1 MSFSSDNQEHNS
13 APVPIFVP
21 RFWVLIA
28 QTIIM
33 KLTHRLRG
41 DGAYTDHL
49 MKFYT
54 RSETPNVEVYGDAY
68 SSIRRALVDA
78 ADLQAGESVLD
89 VATGGGHQAA
99 AFARAGHRTIG
110 MDYVPDRARLARE
123 NHGNLSL
130 QWGAGD
136 ASRLP
141 FADNSFDVVTISLAL
156 HDMPELVQRNA
167 LTEFR
172 RVARR
177 RVVIV
182 EPRAPEHNRFLRWL
196 YIALGNLVDE
206 SLHFGEYVQRDFDSH
221 LGEAGLTLHQMP
233 RVFHGLL
240 AIYVCTPA

>member
-1 MSFSSDNQEHNS
+1 MTDSNDPRRKS

-21 RFWVLIA
+21 RFWMLIL

-54 RSETPNVEVYGDAY
+54 RSETANVEVYGDAY
-68 SSIRRALVDA
+68 ASIRQDMVKAVS
-78 ADLQAGESVLD
+78 LQHGDRVLD

-99 AFARAGHRTIG
+99 AFARAGHHTTG
-110 MDYVPDRARLARE
+110 LDYVPDRARLARE
-123 NHGNLSL
+123 NHGIHTL

-156 HDMPELVQRNA
+156 HDMPEAVQRNA

-177 RVVIV
+177 RVVII
-182 EPRAPEHNRFLRWL
+182 EPRAPERNRILRWL
-196 YIALGNLVDE
+196 YIMLGNLVDE
-206 SLHFGEYVQRDFDSH
+206 SLHFGEYVQRDFDTH
-221 LGEAGLTLHQMP
+221 LGEAGLTLHQRQ